1 MTTDNPRPALG
12 NTPSGGPI
20 QVFFAKPGS
29 ARKPR
34 IVRGEGLYM
43 WDDTGRRY
51 IDVSSGPVA
60 NNLGHG
66 NARVLAAMQRQAEAV
81 AFAYPTLFETEANI
95 ALADLL
101 TSLAGP
107 GLERAFFVSGGSEA
121 TESALKFC
129 RQLALSQV
137 IDSGKAAE
145 RLDRLVAVSNG

>member
-66 NARVLAAMQRQAEAV
+66 NARVLAAMQRQADEIHLAV
-81 AFAYPTLFETEANI
+81 PGVAGPPVEG
-95 ALADLL
+95 ALAHPQLRQQHAARHSPASHRD
-101 TSLAGP
+101 
-107 GLERAFFVSGGSEA
+107 RAEPA
-121 TESALKFC
+121 RNLH
-129 RQLALSQV
+129 
-137 IDSGKAAE
+137 
-145 RLDRLVAVSNG
+145 

>member
-81 AFAYPTLFETEANI
+81 AFAFVAGPAGSPLYTPTK
-95 ALADLL
+95 ALGRPAGCQDLL
-101 TSLAGP
+101 LNS
-107 GLERAFFVSGGSEA
+107 V
-121 TESALKFC
+121 
-129 RQLALSQV
+129 
-137 IDSGKAAE
+137 
-145 RLDRLVAVSNG
+145 